1 MYAFKLHILESCL
14 GQLEDISSVHS
25 VLGELF
31 TPQSL
36 QKIGSLEISCN
47 TKTDFLEDCNFQGI
61 KSKNRT
67 KRKQSFTGTGFLGK
81 KRNQVQQPVIE
92 PGKQS
97 DDSILM
103 NKVTPESLINISQSL
118 STGERSFQ
126 CSMCGYVSNQKGAAK
141 RHIELKHLPKTMAFR
156 CQMCEY
162 TTSLRFHLKGHYT
175 GKHNMPEGAAKK
187 MMSDD

>member
-14 GQLEDISSVHS
+14 GPLENISSVHS
-25 VLGELF
+25 VLGDLF

-36 QKIGSLEISCN
+36 QKIGSLEVSRD
-47 TKTDFLEDCNFQGI
+47 TKTDFQGI
-61 KSKNRT
+61 KSKNST

-81 KRNQVQQPVIE
+81 KRNQVQQPIIRPE
-92 PGKQS
+92 KQS

-103 NKVTPESLINISQSL
+103 NKVTPESLINITQSL

-126 CSMCGYVSNQKGAAK
+126 CSMCGYVSNQKSAAK

-162 TTSLRFHLKGHYT
+162 ATSLRFCLKGHYT
-175 GKHNMPEGAAKK
+175 GKHNMPEGAAKR